1 MVATRATV
9 RVARSRLLAHKHYLL
24 TRKRL
29 MLDTLRRIVQEV
41 NGARS
46 LDAALA
52 TMVRRIRKAM
62 RTDVCSIYLFD
73 RERDRLVLMDTI
85 GLRTQAVGV
94 VTLGLGEGLVGLVGQ
109 REEPLNLEDAP
120 AHPQFRYFVE
130 TGEERFSSFLGV
142 PIIHQRR
149 MLGVLVVQQ
158 QEKRRFD
165 EGDEAFLVTMAAQLA
180 GVLAHALV
188 SGTLN
193 RRAEP
198 DGQAMFSGV
207 AASPGMA
214 IGEVVVI
221 SPPADLDSVPDLIPT
236 DPDAEVAHLH
246 AALAHVREDIRE
258 AGARLASRISA
269 QELALFD
276 VYQQMLGDAALG
288 NEVEK
293 RIREGQW
300 APGALADVVR
310 RHTQYLERVD
320 DGYLRE
326 RAADIRDLGRR
337 VLAHLQEGAD
347 RTPSAY
353 PERAI
358 LVGDEISAA
367 TLGELP
373 KERLVALVSVR
384 GSSNSHVAILARAMG
399 IPTVLGMVDLPL
411 PRINGA
417 KAILDGHRGRLFLR
431 PEPQLAQRYERLI
444 KEEQALAEVLE
455 HEQHLPSETSDGY
468 SMPLMV
474 NTGLAVDAVAQLK
487 PRVSGVGLYRT
498 EVPFMMNE
506 RFPSEQEQTRLYHEQ
521 LASFAPLPVV
531 MRTLDIGGDK
541 DLPYFPINEANP
553 FLGWR
558 GIRVTLDHPEVLMV
572 QMRAMLMAS
581 RELDNLRILLPMI
594 TSVDEVDTALRLLA
608 RARQELAED
617 GIETA
622 SPKVGVMI
630 EVPATLYQL
639 SALAERVDF
648 FSIGSND
655 LTQYLL
661 AVDRNNARVASLYDA
676 CHPAVLNALSRLAEE
691 SQTLGVP
698 ASVCGELAGDPSGA
712 LLLMGMGFDA
722 LSMNAPSLPRVRAA
736 IRRVSLDDARALV
749 SETLA
754 LPTTAVVRAH
764 LRQRLSDWQIAHLLP
779 PQD

>member
-1 MVATRATV
+1 
-9 RVARSRLLAHKHYLL
+9 
-24 TRKRL
+24 

-73 RERDRLVLMDTI
+73 RDRDRLVLMDTI
-85 GLRTQAVGV
+85 GLRTQAVGI
-94 VTLGLGEGLVGLVGQ
+94 VTLRLGEGLVGLVGQ

-120 AHPQFRYFVE
+120 GHPQFRYFAE

-193 RRAEP
+193 RPAEP

-214 IGEVVVI
+214 IGEIVVI
-221 SPPADLDSVPDLIPT
+221 APPADLDSVPDLIPT
-236 DPDAEVAHLH
+236 DPDAEVVRLH
-246 AALAHVREDIRE
+246 AALAHVREDIRK
-258 AGARLASRISA
+258 AGARLASRIST

-326 RAADIRDLGRR
+326 RATDIRDLGRR
-337 VLAHLQEGAD
+337 VLAHLQEGNEM
-347 RTPSAY
+347 TPSTY
-353 PERAI
+353 PDNTI

-373 KERLVALVSVR
+373 RGRLAALVSVR

-417 KAILDGHRGRLFLR
+417 KAILDGHRGRLFVR
-431 PEPQLAQRYERLI
+431 PEAQLAKRYERLI
-444 KEEQALAEVLE
+444 KEERALAEVLE
-455 HEQHLPSETSDGY
+455 HEQHLPSETSDGHQ
-468 SMPLMV
+468 MPLMV

-521 LASFAPLPVV
+521 LSSFAPLPVV

-617 GIETA
+617 GIEVA

-648 FSIGSND
+648 FSVGSND

-676 CHPAVLNALSRLAEE
+676 CHPAVLNALARLAEE
-691 SQTLGVP
+691 SQRLGVP

-736 IRRVSLDDARALV
+736 IRRVSIEDARSLV
-749 SETLA
+749 AETLS

-764 LRQRLSDWQIAHLLP
+764 LRQRMTDWQIGHLLP

>member
-1 MVATRATV
+1 
-9 RVARSRLLAHKHYLL
+9 
-24 TRKRL
+24 

-62 RTDVCSIYLFD
+62 RTDVCSVYLFD
-73 RERDRLVLMDTI
+73 RERERLVLMDTI

-94 VTLGLGEGLVGLVGQ
+94 VALGLGEGLVGLVGQ

-120 AHPQFRYFVE
+120 AHPHFRYFAE

-188 SGTLN
+188 SGALN

-198 DGQAMFSGV
+198 DGQAMFSG
-207 AASPGMA
+207 APGSPGMA
-214 IGEVVVI
+214 IGEIVVI
-221 SPPADLDSVPDLIPT
+221 APPADLDSVPDLIPT
-236 DPDAEVAHLH
+236 DPEAEVAHLQ
-246 AALAHVREDIRE
+246 AAIAHVREEIRE

-337 VLAHLQEGAD
+337 VLAHLQEGSE
-347 RTPSAY
+347 RTASTY
-353 PERAI
+353 PENTI

-367 TLGELP
+367 TLGEVP
-373 KERLVALVSVR
+373 KDRLAALVSVR

-417 KAILDGHRGRLFLR
+417 KAILDGHRGRLFVR
-431 PEPQLAQRYERLI
+431 PDPQLAQRYARLI
-444 KEEQALAEVLE
+444 KEERALAEVLE
-455 HEQHLPSETSDGY
+455 HEQHLPSQTPDGHA
-468 SMPLMV
+468 MPLLV

-487 PRVSGVGLYRT
+487 SRVSGVGLYRT

-521 LASFAPLPVV
+521 LSSFAPLPVV

-572 QMRAMLMAS
+572 QLRAMLMAS
-581 RELDNLRILLPMI
+581 RGLDNLRILLPMI
-594 TSVDEVDTALRLLA
+594 TSVDEVDTALRLLS

-617 GIETA
+617 GIEVA

-639 SALAERVDF
+639 AALAERVDF

-676 CHPAVLNALSRLAEE
+676 CHPAVLNALSRLAAE

-736 IRRVSLDDARALV
+736 IRRVGLDDAKALV
-749 SETLA
+749 QETLG
-754 LPTTAVVRAH
+754 LPTTAAVRAH

>member
-1 MVATRATV
+1 
-9 RVARSRLLAHKHYLL
+9 
-24 TRKRL
+24 

-62 RTDVCSIYLFD
+62 RTDVCSVYLFD
-73 RERDRLVLMDTI
+73 RERERLVLMDTI

-94 VTLGLGEGLVGLVGQ
+94 VALGLGEGLVGLVGQ

-120 AHPQFRYFVE
+120 AHPHFRYFAE

-188 SGTLN
+188 SGALN
-193 RRAEP
+193 RRAQP
-198 DGQAMFSGV
+198 DGQAMFSG
-207 AASPGMA
+207 APGSSGMA
-214 IGEVVVI
+214 IGEIVVI
-221 SPPADLDSVPDLIPT
+221 APPADLDSVPDLIPT
-236 DPDAEVAHLH
+236 DPEAEVAHLQ
-246 AALAHVREDIRE
+246 AAIAHVREEIRE

-337 VLAHLQEGAD
+337 VLAHLQEGSE
-347 RTPSAY
+347 RTASTY
-353 PERAI
+353 PENTI

-367 TLGELP
+367 TLGEVP
-373 KERLVALVSVR
+373 KDRLAALVSVR

-417 KAILDGHRGRLFLR
+417 KAILDGHRGRLFVR
-431 PEPQLAQRYERLI
+431 PDPQLAQRYARLI
-444 KEEQALAEVLE
+444 KEERALAEVLE
-455 HEQHLPSETSDGY
+455 HEQHLPSQTPDGHA
-468 SMPLMV
+468 MPLLV

-487 PRVSGVGLYRT
+487 SRVSGVGLYRT

-521 LASFAPLPVV
+521 LSSFAPLPVV

-572 QMRAMLMAS
+572 QLRAMLMAS
-581 RELDNLRILLPMI
+581 RGLDNLRILLPMI
-594 TSVDEVDTALRLLA
+594 TSVDEVDTALRLLS

-617 GIETA
+617 GIEVA

-639 SALAERVDF
+639 AALAERVDF

-676 CHPAVLNALSRLAEE
+676 CHPAVLNALSRLAAE

-736 IRRVSLDDARALV
+736 IRRVGLDDAKALV
-749 SETLA
+749 QETLG
-754 LPTTAVVRAH
+754 LPTTAAVRAH

>member
-1 MVATRATV
+1 
-9 RVARSRLLAHKHYLL
+9 
-24 TRKRL
+24 

-62 RTDVCSIYLFD
+62 RTDVCSVYLFD
-73 RERDRLVLMDTI
+73 RERERLVLMDTI

-94 VTLGLGEGLVGLVGQ
+94 VALGLGEGLVGLVGQ

-120 AHPQFRYFVE
+120 AHPHFRYFAE

-188 SGTLN
+188 SGALN

-198 DGQAMFSGV
+198 DGQAMFSG
-207 AASPGMA
+207 APGSPGMA
-214 IGEVVVI
+214 IGEIVVI
-221 SPPADLDSVPDLIPT
+221 APPADLDSVPDLIPT
-236 DPDAEVAHLH
+236 DPEAEVAHLQ
-246 AALAHVREDIRE
+246 AAIAHVREEIRE

-337 VLAHLQEGAD
+337 VLAHLQEGSE
-347 RTPSAY
+347 RTASTY
-353 PERAI
+353 PENTI

-367 TLGELP
+367 TLGEVP
-373 KERLVALVSVR
+373 KDRLAALVSVR

-417 KAILDGHRGRLFLR
+417 KAILDGHRGRLFVR
-431 PEPQLAQRYERLI
+431 PDPQLAQRYARLI
-444 KEEQALAEVLE
+444 KEERALAEVLE
-455 HEQHLPSETSDGY
+455 HEQHLPSQTPDGHA
-468 SMPLMV
+468 MPLMV

-487 PRVSGVGLYRT
+487 SRVSGVGLYRT

-521 LASFAPLPVV
+521 LSSFAPLPVV

-572 QMRAMLMAS
+572 QLRAMLMAS
-581 RELDNLRILLPMI
+581 RGLDNLRILLPMI
-594 TSVDEVDTALRLLA
+594 TSVDEVDTALRLLS

-617 GIETA
+617 GIEVA
-622 SPKVGVMI
+622 SPKVGAMI

-639 SALAERVDF
+639 PALAERVDF

-676 CHPAVLNALSRLAEE
+676 CHPAVLNALSRLATE
-691 SQTLGVP
+691 SQALEVP
-698 ASVCGELAGDPSGA
+698 ASVCGELAGDPAGA

-736 IRRVSLDDARALV
+736 IRRVSLDDAKALV
-749 SETLA
+749 QETLG
-754 LPTTAVVRAH
+754 LPTTAAVRAH